1 MVLFERDLILFLGL
15 FGLILERLF
24 VLFGHGLP
32 LLPKGLRDRF
42 KVGIWMAL
50 DVGRASDPV
59 HPQEVRRLCPFW
71 GVFVLPKRLF
81 SVLYLCFLHESA
93 VSGVFWGLSIYF
105 HGCVVLLF
113 LLSSP
118 VLERLFSC
126 RVQPLPLVSENFRNV
141 GQPRIRVASLDCLS
155 VFLNPHEIAG
165 LWALRGIFIF
175 ETLDHFGCGRRD
187 FTKSEH

>member
-32 LLPKGLRDRF
+32 FLPKGLRDRF
-42 KVGIWMAL
+42 KVGIRMVL

-59 HPQEVRRLCPFW
+59 HPQEVRRLCPFG
-71 GVFVLPKRLF
+71 GVFVLPKWLF

-93 VSGVFWGLSIYF
+93 VGGEFWGLSICF

-126 RVQPLPLVSENFRNV
+126 RVQPLPHVSENFRYI
-141 GQPRIRVASLDCLS
+141 GQPRFRVPSLNRFSLLCT
-155 VFLNPHEIAG
+155 PHKIAG
-165 LWALRGIFIF
+165 LWALRRVGIF
-175 ETLDHFGCGRRD
+175 ETLYHF
-187 FTKSEH
+187 